1 MTKKFKLNA
10 LALAV
15 GMGASSLACA
25 GTIVAPYFFTWG
37 FGSGAYKFKNLSEAK
52 SRAGMD
58 AMTLAFAVSGGGC
71 SIGGGMEA
79 TLNDASV
86 KADVKAY
93 INGGG
98 RVILSFGGAAGTY
111 LESVCS
117 ANDLVALIR
126 RLMDTH
132 GTHMIDWDIEGGQ
145 LGDTRLN
152 GVRNAAIKQLQGI
165 YPDLY
170 TSFTLPVNPFRA
182 SSEPGGLPDSAV
194 ALVRGAAQAGVNVS
208 MVNIMAMDYG
218 SYYSGGKK
226 MGDLAVSAAQ
236 STFNQLKGI
245 YPSKTDAQLW
255 AMIGITPMIGQNDEA
270 SEIFT
275 PADALTVTN
284 FVKQKGVGL
293 IAYWA
298 AQRDR
303 VGSGS
308 LNEYSRANTRDYE
321 YYQTFAAAKSSTP
334 APPPPPP
341 APPPPTETKTYQVR
355 SAFSALCL
363 DVEGASTANGAKTR
377 QSVCSTAASQQF
389 SFVPDASGTF
399 RIVNVNSGKSLDV
412 TDVSTANGALIQQ
425 WTSAGTDNQRF
436 AVTAD
441 GNVVAIQAKNSNKC
455 LDVKDWNSAAGARIQ
470 QWDCAGSA
478 NQRWVLLAVTAA
490 PAPAPSP
497 APAPAPAPSPAPAP
511 APAPS
516 CAVWTEG
523 KTYQVGTV
531 VTDQGKPYKA
541 LVTHTA
547 YAGAGWNPAATA
559 SLWQAVASCN

>member
-1 MTKKFKLNA
+1 M
-10 LALAV
+10 
-15 GMGASSLACA
+15 
-25 GTIVAPYFFTWG
+25 
-37 FGSGAYKFKNLSEAK
+37 YK
-52 SRAGMD
+52 R
-58 AMTLAFAVSGGGC
+58 
-71 SIGGGMEA
+71 
-79 TLNDASV
+79 
-86 KADVKAY
+86 
-93 INGGG
+93 
-98 RVILSFGGAAGTY
+98 
-111 LESVCS
+111 
-117 ANDLVALIR
+117 
-126 RLMDTH
+126 
-132 GTHMIDWDIEGGQ
+132 Q
-145 LGDTRLN
+145 
-152 GVRNAAIKQLQGI
+152 
-165 YPDLY
+165 
-170 TSFTLPVNPFRA
+170 
-182 SSEPGGLPDSAV
+182 
-194 ALVRGAAQAGVNVS
+194 
-208 MVNIMAMDYG
+208 
-218 SYYSGGKK
+218 
-226 MGDLAVSAAQ
+226 
-236 STFNQLKGI
+236 
-245 YPSKTDAQLW
+245 
-255 AMIGITPMIGQNDEA
+255 
-270 SEIFT
+270 
-275 PADALTVTN
+275 
-284 FVKQKGVGL
+284 
-293 IAYWA
+293 
-298 AQRDR
+298 
-303 VGSGS
+303 
-308 LNEYSRANTRDYE
+308 
-321 YYQTFAAAKSSTP
+321 
-334 APPPPPP
+334 
-341 APPPPTETKTYQVR
+341 PTETKTYQVR